1 MLPPDLALA
10 QYFNATTKAYIT
22 QAPAYITYRE
32 RTRITASGPF
42 VKANR
47 EIDRSVMVRQRDNFA
62 IMQDL
67 PAGGET
73 QGQAFP
79 IIPYLDPLAGFTFKY
94 FVNLKAINIDL
105 KRIEP
110 PYLSIPQ
117 PDANADVM
125 VYYLQFWKPSYLP
138 GSTDSAPRF
147 KVELVKDEPN
157 MQYPAEVD
165 IDPSSGLPKFIEVKI
180 TGDNLDV
187 KLDYSIVEGHWI
199 VTHGLLTSDNG
210 IYRGV
215 SDTTFDQFTFPATVP
230 DPRLQ

>member
-10 QYFNATTKAYIT
+10 QYFNATTKAYLT
-22 QAPAYITYRE
+22 QAPAYMTYRE
-32 RTRITASGPF
+32 RTHITASGPF

-47 EIDRSVMVRQRDNFA
+47 DIDRSVMVRQHDNFA

-67 PAGGET
+67 PAGATT

-94 FVNLKAINIDL
+94 FVNLKQISIDVN
-105 KRIEP
+105 RMNP
-110 PYLSIPQ
+110 PYLTLPQ
-117 PDANADVM
+117 PDNAVDAV

-138 GSTDSAPRF
+138 DSTETAPRF
-147 KVELVKDEPN
+147 KIQLVNAQPN
-157 MQYPAEVD
+157 MQYPSEID
-165 IDPSSGLPKFIEVKI
+165 IDAASGLPSHVEVKI

-187 KLDYSIVEGHWI
+187 KLDYSIIEGHWV

-210 IYRGV
+210 VFRGV
-215 SDTTFDQFTFPATVP
+215 SETTFDQFAFPATAP